1 MVNISNKTS
10 DISHT
15 SDFCSVVEILSGLNH
30 KFEKERLLNWYFGA
44 KLKARTRTS
53 VTFDSGDQFGLSINK
68 NNLIFAYYNT
78 ADLSLLDDFDELKL
92 KLDIVNK
99 SFVTISRPLRFDTAN
114 VYVRD
119 TILLAPAG
127 LSSLHA
133 IGKLYSNEGDYN
145 KIEVKKQKTKKVA
158 AILLKFV
165 IF

>member
-1 MVNISNKTS
+1 
-10 DISHT
+10 
-15 SDFCSVVEILSGLNH
+15 
-30 KFEKERLLNWYFGA
+30 
-44 KLKARTRTS
+44 
-53 VTFDSGDQFGLSINK
+53 
-68 NNLIFAYYNT
+68 
-78 ADLSLLDDFDELKL
+78 
-92 KLDIVNK
+92 VNK

-145 KIEVKKQKTKKVA
+145 KIEVTKQTQQQTKKNKQKNKKKVA

>member
-1 MVNISNKTS
+1 
-10 DISHT
+10 
-15 SDFCSVVEILSGLNH
+15 
-30 KFEKERLLNWYFGA
+30 
-44 KLKARTRTS
+44 
-53 VTFDSGDQFGLSINK
+53 
-68 NNLIFAYYNT
+68 
-78 ADLSLLDDFDELKL
+78 
-92 KLDIVNK
+92 VNK